1 MLPVI
6 LYPLALFGLLGIPAL
21 VGIYLFRNRFQRQVV
36 SSLMLWL
43 DPREAREGGT
53 RFRRLQTPI
62 LLGLELL
69 ALLLLALAAAEPLM
83 RLSTA
88 SRPLVVILDDSY
100 SMLAGGDDSSRAR
113 AIAALRVELDRQK
126 PYSVRFVLAG
136 ERPRMLGESLRSNT
150 QAIDALDRWQ
160 CRSTTA
166 HLDEAIALGAE
177 LGGEVAL
184 LLVLSDHEPE
194 KAVPEKS
201 RIRWMSFGTP
211 RPNVAFVNA
220 ARTLR
225 EGSDRCLLE
234 VANLDDEP
242 RSVRLLV
249 EPLEGGSAIRRT
261 TLELPAGDTQ
271 RLILQFPANTPAV
284 RAKIE
289 GGELA
294 IDSEVILLPDQDR
307 SVRVDTR
314 IRDRRLRDPIERAI
328 KVSRLAKLEADNPTL
343 IFSDRE
349 SEADVGPAWVTY
361 LLNEKDATAYSGPF
375 VLDRAN
381 SLTDGLGLKTVIWG
395 AGKTTQLDGAPV
407 VMAGNVPLMTDS
419 EVPIGGGLTRHDIRL
434 RIKPELSTLLESPDW
449 PILVW
454 NILAA
459 RAQALPG
466 LPRSNIRLGEEIT
479 CEFGVVRDRIRLEEP
494 GQGSRELTVKDKQ
507 VRLRGEEVGLYT
519 IGAGDAKYRFAV
531 NALNKDESDLR
542 DCESGTW
549 GDWLDETTLR
559 MDYSG
564 ISWILL
570 LILLGIATLHL
581 LVMAR
586 GRAGR
591 TT

>member
-21 VGIYLFRNRFQRQVV
+21 MAIYLFRNRFQRQVV

-62 LLGLELL
+62 LLALELL
-69 ALLLLALAAAEPLM
+69 ALLLLAFAASEPLL

-88 SRPLVVILDDSY
+88 SRPLVVVLDDSY
-100 SMLAGGDDSSRAR
+100 SMLAGGDDSSRSR
-113 AIAALRVELDRQK
+113 AIAALREELERQK
-126 PYSVRFVLAG
+126 PYSIRFILAG
-136 ERPRMLGESLRSNT
+136 ERPQALGEPVRSNA
-150 QAIDALDRWQ
+150 QAIESLERWR

-166 HLDEAIALGAE
+166 NIDEAVALGAE

-184 LLVLSDHEPE
+184 LLVLSDHKPGKEI
-194 KAVPEKS
+194 PEKS
-201 RIRWMSFGTP
+201 RVRWMAFGKP

-220 ARTLR
+220 ARSLR
-225 EGSDRCLLE
+225 EGLDRYLLE
-234 VANLDDEP
+234 VANLSDVS
-242 RSVRLLV
+242 RSVSLLV
-249 EPLEGGSAIRRT
+249 EPLEGGPAIHRT
-261 TLELPAGDTQ
+261 TLELPAGETQ
-271 RLILQFPANTPAV
+271 RLIRTFPANTPTV
-284 RAKIE
+284 RAQLS

-307 SVRVDTR
+307 SVRVETR
-314 IRDRRLRDPIERAI
+314 ILDRRLRDPVERAI
-328 KVSRLAKLEADNPTL
+328 RASGLEKPKADNPTL
-343 IFSDRE
+343 IFSDRG
-349 SEADVGPAWVTY
+349 DVPDAGSAWVVY
-361 LLNEKDATAYSGPF
+361 LLNEKDAAAYAGPF
-375 VLDRAN
+375 VLDRA
-381 SLTDGLGLKTVIWG
+381 SPLTDGLGLKTVIWG
-395 AGKTTQLDGAPV
+395 AGKTPIDGAPV
-407 VMAGNVPLMTDS
+407 IMAGNVPLVTDS

-434 RIKPELSTLLESPDW
+434 RIKPDLSTLLESLDW
-449 PILVW
+449 PILIS
-454 NILAA
+454 NILSA

-479 CEFGVVRDRIRLEEP
+479 CEFGVVRDRVRLTEP
-494 GQGSRELTVKDKQ
+494 GLAARELTIKDKQ
-507 VRLRGEEVGLYT
+507 VRLRGDEVGLYT
-519 IGAGDAKYRFAV
+519 LGAGEANYSFAV

-542 DCESGTW
+542 GCETGTW

-559 MDYSG
+559 LDYSG
-564 ISWILL
+564 ISWLLL
-570 LILLGIATLHL
+570 LIVLGIATIHL

>member
-1 MLPVI
+1 M
-6 LYPLALFGLLGIPAL
+6 
-21 VGIYLFRNRFQRQVV
+21 
-36 SSLMLWL
+36 
-43 DPREAREGGT
+43 
-53 RFRRLQTPI
+53 
-62 LLGLELL
+62 
-69 ALLLLALAAAEPLM
+69 
-83 RLSTA
+83 
-88 SRPLVVILDDSY
+88 
-100 SMLAGGDDSSRAR
+100 
-113 AIAALRVELDRQK
+113 
-126 PYSVRFVLAG
+126 
-136 ERPRMLGESLRSNT
+136 
-150 QAIDALDRWQ
+150 
-160 CRSTTA
+160 
-166 HLDEAIALGAE
+166 
-177 LGGEVAL
+177 
-184 LLVLSDHEPE
+184 
-194 KAVPEKS
+194 
-201 RIRWMSFGTP
+201 
-211 RPNVAFVNA
+211 
-220 ARTLR
+220 
-225 EGSDRCLLE
+225 
-234 VANLDDEP
+234 
-242 RSVRLLV
+242 
-249 EPLEGGSAIRRT
+249 
-261 TLELPAGDTQ
+261 
-271 RLILQFPANTPAV
+271 
-284 RAKIE
+284 
-289 GGELA
+289 
-294 IDSEVILLPDQDR
+294 
-307 SVRVDTR
+307 
-314 IRDRRLRDPIERAI
+314 
-328 KVSRLAKLEADNPTL
+328 
-343 IFSDRE
+343 
-349 SEADVGPAWVTY
+349 TY

-395 AGKTTQLDGAPV
+395 AGKTTQIDGAPV

-542 DCESGTW
+542 DCETGTW

-570 LILLGIATLHL
+570 LILLGIATVHL